1 MDTEVS
7 RLLNFAYFYLRFR
20 PRTEDEMKKYLDKKA
35 KKFSYTE
42 QSVNK
47 AIMKLVDQKLIDD
60 KEFMTWFME
69 IRSSSKKKS
78 VALLKNEL
86 RVRGVP
92 NEVISF
98 YFDEN
103 MVDEYEAAIKALRSQ
118 WRKFQNENEKK
129 RFQRS
134 ANYLQRKGFN
144 YGVIKRA
151 IADLEGKE

>member
-92 NEVISF
+92 NEVVSF

>member
-1 MDTEVS
+1 M
-7 RLLNFAYFYLRFR
+7 
-20 PRTEDEMKKYLDKKA
+20 
-35 KKFSYTE
+35 
-42 QSVNK
+42 
-47 AIMKLVDQKLIDD
+47 
-60 KEFMTWFME
+60 
-69 IRSSSKKKS
+69 
-78 VALLKNEL
+78 
-86 RVRGVP
+86 RGVP

>member
-1 MDTEVS
+1 
-7 RLLNFAYFYLRFR
+7 
-20 PRTEDEMKKYLDKKA
+20 
-35 KKFSYTE
+35 
-42 QSVNK
+42 
-47 AIMKLVDQKLIDD
+47 
-60 KEFMTWFME
+60 
-69 IRSSSKKKS
+69 
-78 VALLKNEL
+78 
-86 RVRGVP
+86 
-92 NEVISF
+92 
-98 YFDEN
+98 